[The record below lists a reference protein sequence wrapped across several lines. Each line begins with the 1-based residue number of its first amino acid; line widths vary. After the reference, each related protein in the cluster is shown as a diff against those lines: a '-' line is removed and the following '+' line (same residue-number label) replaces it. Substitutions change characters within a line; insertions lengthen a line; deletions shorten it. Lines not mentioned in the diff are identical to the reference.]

1 MNDEPNFLDDLEID
15 VFEKFYNSTLDEVE
29 YARLKQRIESDSVL
43 QMNYLIYAKLRKK
56 IEGEGLSQLEL
67 KHRLQNLDLRQKLSK
82 RKRLF
87 RASFVATFAIALII
101 LVFKVKPN
109 SGVAL
114 YEQYQNSEIG
124 LPITMSPMEKDPIS
138 LVMVHISKENFDLAI
153 TELKK
158 GAKNDTNAYY
168 VAYCQVRLGED
179 EIALKS
185 YKQLSRSASGDL
197 EDKCLFRMA
206 LLHLKVN
213 NAKAKDELNAI
224 AADPENLYSN
234 LSKEIIALMS
244 K

>member
-1 MNDEPNFLDDLEID
+1 M
-15 VFEKFYNSTLDEVE
+15 
-29 YARLKQRIESDSVL
+29 RRI
-43 QMNYLIYAKLRKK
+43 K
-56 IEGEGLSQLEL
+56 IS
-67 KHRLQNLDLRQKLSK
+67 
-82 RKRLF
+82 
-87 RASFVATFAIALII
+87 A
-101 LVFKVKPN
+101 
-109 SGVAL
+109 
-114 YEQYQNSEIG
+114 
-124 LPITMSPMEKDPIS
+124 
-138 LVMVHISKENFDLAI
+138 KENFDLAI

-158 GAKNDTNAYY
+158 GAKNDTTAYY
-168 VAYCQVRLGED
+168 VAYCQERLGED